1 MTYYPYLRARQYE
14 LLALRELLVAGKLPS
29 QVVPIIEPIRDM
41 PQLRQT
47 LHAFRGREGESLG
60 VVLNPD
66 VGDLTSATDLDSRL
80 DIYGSHESVPLTG
93 ELGIVFPAV
102 LLNNDAAEVAQRVE
116 DVDRDLMKDKGIVF
130 VSENDRGRI
139 KELRNFDFHAVA
151 ASDSERL
158 LRDLKRNKI
167 VAKRILF
174 SDPFIKRENN
184 AAYGDE
190 EYQDEFFSDDHLWY
204 DDEYEGFGDYSIIGD
219 NYDERGGMPKAVAL
233 HIVYFDDDWS
243 LRVHHF
249 VSDVSDD
256 AHETPEKFAQT
267 SRMLDAWHMQRN
279 DMKQEHLTI
288 GLQKLI
294 GHAKTGTYPG
304 LPTIKKLCIM
314 HHLELMGWF
323 LSERPDR

>member
-1 MTYYPYLRARQYE
+1 MPYYPYLRARQYE
-14 LLALRELLVAGKLPS
+14 LLALRELLMAGKLPL
-29 QVVPIIEPIRDM
+29 QVVPVIEPIRDM

-47 LHAFRGREGESLG
+47 LRMFRECEGGALG

-66 VGDLTSATDLDSRL
+66 VGDLTAATDLDSL
-80 DIYGSHESVPLTG
+80 FDIYGHNEPDPLIG
-93 ELGIVFPAV
+93 ERGTIFPAV
-102 LLNNDAAEVAQRVE
+102 LLNNDATTVAQQVQNA
-116 DVDRDLMKDKGIVF
+116 DSALMKDRGIVF

-139 KELRNFDFHAVA
+139 KELRNFVFHAVA

-158 LRDLKRNKI
+158 TRDLKRNGI

-184 AAYGDE
+184 AAYGEE

-204 DDEYEGFGDYSIIGD
+204 TDKYEGFGDYSIVGD

-233 HIVYFDDDWS
+233 HIVYFDDEWN

-256 AHETPEKFAQT
+256 AHETPEKFVQT
-267 SRMLDAWHMQRN
+267 VRMLDAWHIQRN
-279 DMKQEHLTI
+279 DMKQAHQTI

>member
-1 MTYYPYLRARQYE
+1 MVYYPYLRARQYE
-14 LLALRELLVAGKLPS
+14 LLALRELLAAGKLPS

-41 PQLRQT
+41 PQLRQV
-47 LHAFRGREGESLG
+47 LHAFRSREGESLG

-66 VGDLTSATDLDSRL
+66 VGDLAVATDLDSRL
-80 DIYGSHESVPLTG
+80 DIYGSNESIPLTG

-102 LLNNDAAEVAQRVE
+102 LLNNDAVEVAQHVKE
-116 DVDRDLMKDKGIVF
+116 SGSDLLRDSGIVF

-151 ASDSERL
+151 ASDSKRL
-158 LRDLKRNKI
+158 ARDLERNGI

-174 SDPFIKRENN
+174 SDPFIKRDNN
-184 AAYGDE
+184 AAYGE
-190 EYQDEFFSDDHLWY
+190 EDCQDEFFSDDHMWY
-204 DDEYEGFGDYSIIGD
+204 DDEYEGFGDYSIVGD
-219 NYDERGGMPKAVAL
+219 NYDEHGGMPKAVAL
-233 HIVYFDDDWS
+233 HIVYFDDKWD
-243 LRVHHF
+243 LRIHHF

-256 AHETPEKFAQT
+256 AHETPEKFVQT
-267 SRMLDAWHMQRN
+267 ARMLDVWHDCRN
-279 DMKQEHLTI
+279 GMKQEHLTI

-294 GHAKTGTYPG
+294 GHAKTNTYPG